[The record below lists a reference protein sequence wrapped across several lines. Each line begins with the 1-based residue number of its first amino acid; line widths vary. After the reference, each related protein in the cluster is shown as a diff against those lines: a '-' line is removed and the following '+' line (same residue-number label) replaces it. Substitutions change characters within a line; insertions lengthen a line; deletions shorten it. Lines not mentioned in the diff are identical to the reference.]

1 MCGRYAMAQS
11 QEEIVAFFNLT
22 ENDSNP
28 TLPLNW
34 NIAPTNEIYIVR
46 NQDRESDQRIL
57 DTASWGLIAPWQKNF
72 LDARAGQSH
81 AINARSESIHEKPT
95 FRDAFRTSRCLIPA
109 TGYYEWATSLGKY
122 PPKQPFYISNGDG
135 SPLSIAGICSTWT
148 SEKGE
153 VIQTAS
159 IITREAVGELSTIH
173 SRMPVFMARERW
185 EEWCDPKNREIT
197 YLQSLMQ
204 NSNPTEGLVTRPV
217 SPRVNIVANN
227 GPAIID
233 EYELGEPQTLF

>member
-1 MCGRYAMAQS
+1 MAQR

-34 NIAPTNEIYIVR
+34 NIAPTNEIYIVKDR
-46 NQDRESDQRIL
+46 DRESNERIL
-57 DTASWGLIAPWQKNF
+57 DSASWGLIAPWQKSF
-72 LDARAGQSH
+72 VDARASQSH

-122 PPKQPFYISNGDG
+122 SPKQPFYVTSEDD
-135 SPLSIAGICSTWT
+135 SPLSIAGIWSSWR

-153 VIQTAS
+153 LIQSAA
-159 IITREAVGELSTIH
+159 IITREAVGELATIH
-173 SRMPVFMARERW
+173 SRMPVFMPRDRW
-185 EEWCDPKNREIT
+185 NDWLDPKNREIHS
-197 YLQSLMQ
+197 LQALMQ
-204 NSNPTEGLVTRPV
+204 REHPAEGLVTRPV
-217 SPRVNIVANN
+217 SPRVNLVANN
-227 GPAIID
+227 GASLIEEI
-233 EYELGEPQTLF
+233 ELGEPETLF